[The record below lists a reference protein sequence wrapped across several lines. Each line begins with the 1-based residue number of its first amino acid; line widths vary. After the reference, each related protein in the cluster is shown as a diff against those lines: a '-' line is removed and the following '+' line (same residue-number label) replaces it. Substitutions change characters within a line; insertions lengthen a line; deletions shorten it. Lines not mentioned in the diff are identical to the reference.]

1 MVRGILER
9 EMEREKEF
17 QKQLNEVMGAFN
29 T

>member
-9 EMEREKEF
+9 ELDREKEF
-17 QKQLNEVMGAFN
+17 TKQLNEVMSAFN

>member
-9 EMEREKEF
+9 KMEKEKEF
-17 QKQLNEVMGAFN
+17 TKQLNEVMSAFN

>member
-17 QKQLNEVMGAFN
+17 AKQLNEVMSAFN